1 MSRSSAGGHA
11 LEETAAIADAY
22 TVNARQRLRNLRC
35 HGPRPF
41 SGSLCSGGHRLSQ
54 LGVGG
59 ASAGRVSAMNIPDES
74 LVLGASFFPDAL
86 SASRCPF
93 SWG

>member
-1 MSRSSAGGHA
+1 MEPLPVSRSSAGGHA

-22 TVNARQRLRNLRC
+22 TVNSRQRLRNLRC

-54 LGVGG
+54 LGVG
-59 ASAGRVSAMNIPDES
+59 RC
-74 LVLGASFFPDAL
+74 F
-86 SASRCPF
+86 SRTGVGYEH
-93 SWG
+93 SR